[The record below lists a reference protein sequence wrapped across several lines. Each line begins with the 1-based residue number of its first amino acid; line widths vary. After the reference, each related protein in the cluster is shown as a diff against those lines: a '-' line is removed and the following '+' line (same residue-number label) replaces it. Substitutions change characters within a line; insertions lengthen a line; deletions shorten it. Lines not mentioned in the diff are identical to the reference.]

1 MDCAIITG
9 ADNPV
14 GQAIARRVVDM
25 GHRVYGLGQFKT
37 KPSFEHRQF
46 HPLGCDLTQPGKIAQ
61 AAEVISREKKVVT
74 VLIHASAFVPGLLD
88 SPEFEKWPP
97 GQVETALRMQFLG
110 PVLLTR
116 LFLPQLLGAQGHVVF
131 VSPQSPGEAIANPAL
146 AGAVAGLQRFAGQLF
161 SDCREQG
168 LRVTSFYLQSNSAD
182 RPTGP
187 ESTSEKQE
195 HISPRQ
201 VARAVEHAL
210 QTAAEGNVI
219 TELVLRP
226 QIPDGATPL
235 PKTGTA
241 VDPYREIMLPPPENF
256 PSEPQAARR
265 PRPRTFPTIEPGD
278 LEKVDVPEPK
288 LRSEGREATR
298 ATEAKP
304 SGESGEGST
313 GKEGEGR
320 RRRRSRGRRGRGRQ
334 REAETSE
341 AVPVEA
347 VAESNSPGG
356 SPVREDSVDK
366 PKEEKPPEAPAPVR
380 KRGAKKKSASKKKPP
395 AKEKDSAAK
404 KRVAGKKRAAKKAK
418 KS

>member
-14 GQAIARRVVDM
+14 GQAIARQVVDM

-46 HPLGCDLTQPGKIAQ
+46 HALGCDLTQPGKIAQ
-61 AAEVISREKKVVT
+61 AAEVISGEKKVVS
-74 VLIHASAFVPGLLD
+74 VLVHAAAFVPSLME
-88 SPEFEKWPP
+88 SPDFGAWSP
-97 GQVETALRMQFLG
+97 GKVETAMRMQFLG

-116 LFLPQLLGAQGHVVF
+116 LFLPQLLSAQGHVVF
-131 VSPQSPGEAIANPAL
+131 VSPQSPGEAITNPAL
-146 AGAVAGLQRFAGQLF
+146 AGAVTGLQRFAGQLF
-161 SDCREQG
+161 GDCREQG

-235 PKTGTA
+235 PKTGMA

-256 PSEPQAARR
+256 PSEPQAIRR

-278 LEKVDVPEPK
+278 LDQVDIPEPG
-288 LRSEGREATR
+288 LRSAGREA
-298 ATEAKP
+298 AKAAETKS
-304 SGESGEGST
+304 SGESGERVSGE
-313 GKEGEGR
+313 EGEGR
-320 RRRRSRGRRGRGRQ
+320 RRRRSRGRRGRGRP
-334 REAETSE
+334 REVETKEASVVEIRTERASPGKPPMSE
-341 AVPVEA
+341 AAPE
-347 VAESNSPGG
+347 
-356 SPVREDSVDK
+356 K
-366 PKEEKPPEAPAPVR
+366 PKEEKVPEPTAPAR
-380 KRGAKKKSASKKKPP
+380 KGGARKKGAGKKKPAAKKKKSAKKPRSKK
-395 AKEKDSAAK
+395 AAK
-404 KRVAGKKRAAKKAK
+404 KD
-418 KS
+418 